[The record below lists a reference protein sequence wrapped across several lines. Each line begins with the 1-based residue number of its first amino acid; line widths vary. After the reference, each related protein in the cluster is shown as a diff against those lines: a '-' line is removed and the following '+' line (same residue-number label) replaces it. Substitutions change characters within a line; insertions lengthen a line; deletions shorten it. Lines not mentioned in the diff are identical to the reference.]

1 MTASAEI
8 ANVAKVQPDP
18 SDALAALVE
27 RARSA
32 MSGTAPVAGAESA
45 EPFVGE
51 AADGQVR
58 AEVGAD
64 GRVRNLRIDPLLARR
79 GLDEISGHVVAAVNA
94 ALDARPAAVD
104 AAPLLAELKAVQ
116 EQSVVEMARISQ
128 AFSTALE
135 QAMRK

>member
-1 MTASAEI
+1 
-8 ANVAKVQPDP
+8 
-18 SDALAALVE
+18 
-27 RARSA
+27 
-32 MSGTAPVAGAESA
+32 
-45 EPFVGE
+45 VGE

>member
-1 MTASAEI
+1 MES
-8 ANVAKVQPDP
+8 DP
-18 SDALAALVE
+18 SQGLADLVE

-32 MSGTAPVAGAESA
+32 LSGGAPPVPS

-64 GRVRNLRIDPLLARR
+64 GRLRELRIDPILARR
-79 GLDEISGHVVAAVNA
+79 GLDEISAHVVAAVNA
-94 ALDARPAAVD
+94 ALAARPAPAD
-104 AAPLLAELKAVQ
+104 AGPLLAELKAVQ
-116 EQSVVEMARISQ
+116 EQSVAEMSRISQ
-128 AFSTALE
+128 AFSTALA